1 MNRYLFPHGVVTALG
16 VTALGA
22 LAIGHASGAWAA
34 DGVAAAT
41 TTAPPAFL
49 AAGGA
54 GPQTLQWQSVGDDVL
69 ATQTGKYAGAQMISG
84 FVLNLLSSWQLPNGA
99 SALAQ
104 GTLSVARNAASEAS
118 AQVQTAARIVEPS
131 NSAHAANNGANPNAS
146 ATGGQNVSV
155 NGVSQIT
162 QVAGNGNVGTN
173 STQIDYSN
181 NAAQFA
187 NVVGGSASPTSSATN
202 ANGTM
207 KAGITFANG
216 GVTVAL
222 QTPAGIA
229 TQSIVPGNAQQAGS
243 IAQLLQVAG
252 NSQQVANQLQ
262 LVLQTQPMSG
272 AMLRQIGVLQ
282 ALHNAH

>member
-1 MNRYLFPHGVVTALG
+1 MNRYLFTHPVAA
-16 VTALGA
+16 ALGA
-22 LAIGHASGAWAA
+22 LAISHAGGAWAD
-34 DGVAAAT
+34 DGLASAAK
-41 TTAPPAFL
+41 PPAFL
-49 AAGGA
+49 AADA
-54 GPQTLQWQSVGDDVL
+54 GHALRWQSVGDDVL
-69 ATQTGKYAGAQMISG
+69 AAQTGKYAGAQMISG
-84 FVLNLLSSWQLPNGA
+84 FVLNLLSTWRLPNGA
-99 SALAQ
+99 AALAQ
-104 GTLSVARNAASEAS
+104 GTLSVARNSANQVG
-118 AQVQTAARIVEPS
+118 AQVRTAARIVDPAGGNHPAGS
-131 NSAHAANNGANPNAS
+131 NGANPDAS
-146 ATGGQNVSV
+146 ASGGQNVSV

-173 STQIDYSN
+173 SAQIDYSN

-187 NVVGGSASPTSSATN
+187 NVVGGSASAASSAAN

-207 KAGITFANG
+207 KAGIAFENG

-229 TQSIVPGNAQQAGS
+229 TQRIVPGSAQQAGT

-252 NSQQVANQLQ
+252 NSQQVENQLQ